1 MLEEHTDL
9 IKKISYSL
17 STKCAR
23 WTNEEIYSC
32 ALVHA
37 WKRLQKFDPSKTKV
51 EIYLNFTVKKD
62 VVYDYMHDMGYRK
75 QADRKWLRRHN
86 VKTNVESYVLDK
98 EVVNDYSWELL
109 EVLSPEQKII
119 VKMRINKDTQDQI
132 GQKIGK
138 SRSWVCGELK
148 KIKNILE
155 NNHGNTG

>member
-17 STKCAR
+17 SAKCSK
-23 WTNEEIYSC
+23 WTDEEIYAC

-37 WKRLQKFDPSKTKV
+37 WKRLQKFDPNKTKV

-75 QADRKWLRRHN
+75 QADRKWRQRYN
-86 VKTNVESYVLDK
+86 TKTNIESFVLDSSVEETSLHEMLEPLSERQRMIVNMK
-98 EVVNDYSWELL
+98 IENHTQEV
-109 EVLSPEQKII
+109 
-119 VKMRINKDTQDQI
+119 I
-132 GQKIGK
+132 GIRLGK

-148 KIKNILE
+148 KIKHILE
-155 NNHGNTG
+155 TNNGNTG

>member
-17 STKCAR
+17 ATKCSR
-23 WTNEEIYSC
+23 WTNEEIYAC

-37 WKRLQKFDPSKTKV
+37 WKRLENFDPSKTKV

-75 QADRKWLRRHN
+75 QANRKWLRRYN
-86 VKTNVESYVLDK
+86 LKTNIEPVYLDK
-98 EVVNDYSWELL
+98 EVVNDFSWELL
-109 EVLSPEQKII
+109 EALSTEQRLIVEMKI
-119 VKMRINKDTQDQI
+119 NDNTQDEI
-132 GQKIGK
+132 GKKIGK

-148 KIKNILE
+148 KIKKVLE
-155 NNHGNTG
+155 NIHGNID

>member
-17 STKCAR
+17 SNKCPR
-23 WTNEEIYSC
+23 WNNEEIYAC

-37 WKRLQKFDPSKTKV
+37 WKRLEKFDPSKTKI

-75 QADRKWLRRHN
+75 QANRKWLRRYN
-86 VKTNVESYVLDK
+86 TKTNLEPFVLDK
-98 EVVNDYSWELL
+98 EVVDDHSLELL
-109 EVLSPEQKII
+109 EVLSDQQKVI
-119 VKMRINKDTQDQI
+119 VEMRLNKETQDII
-132 GQKIGK
+132 GKKIGK

-148 KIKNILE
+148 KIKKILE
-155 NNHGNTG
+155 NTHGNID

>member
-1 MLEEHTDL
+1 MLEEHTEL

-17 STKCAR
+17 AAKCSR

-75 QADRKWLRRHN
+75 QADRKWVQRYN
-86 VKTNVESYVLDK
+86 TKTNIDSFVLDSCVK
-98 EVVNDYSWELL
+98 EASLYEML
-109 EVLSPEQKII
+109 EPLNQTQRII
-119 VKMRINKDTQDQI
+119 VDMKINNDTQEII
-132 GQKIGK
+132 GKRLGK

-148 KIKNILE
+148 KIKYILE
-155 NNHGNTG
+155 NNNGNTD